1 MPRLSP
7 IFLIVFSL
15 AGFSIACQSEDEKR
29 AALLRKKMHQD
40 IKQVEAVN
48 NQILDVRKALYELRK
63 EWENGRY
70 APSDLKSLEE
80 GRAEF
85 PAELA
90 DLQSKINITPNPSL
104 HMLSRGIEGL
114 IGTRQH
120 LLTMAEGN
128 LRAYKTIFHP
138 DAIEAGDKRWRESWR
153 PKIFSGRPEGP
164 LVFGP
169 DGEPLSPSTKPER
182 QNK

>member
-48 NQILDVRKALYELRK
+48 NQIIDVRKALYELRK
-63 EWENGRY
+63 EWKNGRW
-70 APSDLKSLEE
+70 ARSDLKSLEE

-90 DLQSKINITPNPSL
+90 DLKSKIDITPNSSL

-114 IGTRQH
+114 IETRQQR
-120 LLTMAEGN
+120 LQMAEQN

-138 DAIEAGDKRWRESWR
+138 DTLKADREKSRESLL
-153 PKIFSGRPEGP
+153 GP
-164 LVFGP
+164 LF
-169 DGEPLSPSTKPER
+169 SPKKPQS